1 MLQLHVACCMLQVAS
16 CMCIS
21 VFFLSTTCTQ
31 TTTNTHAHPT
41 DKNNRHYNAHCMSR
55 WNMPLSSVAVME
67 GTGPSTDTPT
77 ALTPATPPP
86 PLNRCSELPFCQITT
101 LLLDPSCWAIDTTH
115 RAAIE
120 RAAAVVAGRAGAA
133 AALLVCACA
142 CAYACTCRA
151 ASRGSGSADKT
162 LSPTGTDM
170 FIASAQFPCDGDRDA
185 RDDQLTPR
193 LPLTVHTDASAAV
206 TSCAAPTT
214 YRRRN
219 PPELVAPPLH
229 RCQPRDGF
237 EEEVG
242 QRCEQKITW
251 FLESIVGPS
260 AHASNTSCE

>member
-1 MLQLHVACCMLQVAS
+1 MCVRVCVCEKERACEFCMRVCVCVLRALCFVLCALCFVCGLRALCFVCFVCFVFFVFFVCVVVRV
-16 CMCIS
+16 CMC
-21 VFFLSTTCTQ
+21 
-31 TTTNTHAHPT
+31 
-41 DKNNRHYNAHCMSR
+41 
-55 WNMPLSSVAVME
+55 
-67 GTGPSTDTPT
+67 
-77 ALTPATPPP
+77 
-86 PLNRCSELPFCQITT
+86 
-101 LLLDPSCWAIDTTH
+101 
-115 RAAIE
+115 
-120 RAAAVVAGRAGAA
+120 
-133 AALLVCACA
+133 VCVYLCV
-142 CAYACTCRA
+142 A

-170 FIASAQFPCDGDRDA
+170 FIASSQFPCDGDRDA